1 MQIIVRQLIFTIA
14 NKFSKPLTLLGTL
27 LNFWSKASD
36 MLWAGSVEMISTV
49 SRTRANCTERLQLL
63 LKIRILKNLFQMFRS
78 KKKIITCRL
87 SCLHLLYHRQKSIW
101 VILGQWYFS
110 KNLPIVLLK
119 KIPCFNG
126 NNTIFFWII
135 F

>member
-14 NKFSKPLTLLGTL
+14 NKFSNPLTLLGTL

-78 KKKIITCRL
+78 KKKNHYLQVVLPTPPLPPTKIHRKDVCSITF
-87 SCLHLLYHRQKSIW
+87 
-101 VILGQWYFS
+101 FS
-110 KNLPIVLLK
+110 VGSSWTNSSSTLEAIMYANYQNLK
-119 KIPCFNG
+119 
-126 NNTIFFWII
+126 
-135 F
+135 